1 MKCPQCDYDNNEGA
15 SSCQECGFPLAT
27 ESERNLEDLLAQ
39 IDEEMEIDTEEEEE
53 DIDDVEIELP
63 DAETLLPL
71 RLGSLAG
78 IREIIQGVIEQ
89 IEEVK
94 DIPQENLRYAFEEEE
109 ITDTSVDEGYKKKLK
124 ELKKRN
130 TDLRET
136 IEDFQEEINDTFDEL
151 DRMVV
156 SPQTFAVMKKAIKAT
171 RVAFQHYDEAFAELK
186 LYFEDKNPDHLT
198 TGLLLEEEANQYLSH
213 AFNIV
218 RETMT
223 NMLGF

>member
-39 IDEEMEIDTEEEEE
+39 IDEELEIDTEEEEE

-89 IEEVK
+89 IEGFLEV
-94 DIPQENLRYAFEEEE
+94 
-109 ITDTSVDEGYKKKLK
+109 
-124 ELKKRN
+124 
-130 TDLRET
+130 
-136 IEDFQEEINDTFDEL
+136 
-151 DRMVV
+151 
-156 SPQTFAVMKKAIKAT
+156 
-171 RVAFQHYDEAFAELK
+171 
-186 LYFEDKNPDHLT
+186 
-198 TGLLLEEEANQYLSH
+198 YL
-213 AFNIV
+213 
-218 RETMT
+218 
-223 NMLGF
+223 